1 MTLFDEATV
10 QPAVGT
16 PVDQHVG
23 RPVPERASACG
34 LTECAGK
41 AECETCSAMRRNGAP
56 KEADAYDMGA
66 KGGPAHEG
74 ERLAFEAWMRGHCWA
89 LCATWTGTQYRSD
102 AEQGGDVD
110 PRAMR
115 TRQLWAAWRD
125 RAALARLKTPNVEV
139 TG

>member
-1 MTLFDEATV
+1 MNDDTTHEGG
-10 QPAVGT
+10 QPVAG
-16 PVDQHVG
+16 PLQRPVG

-34 LTECAGK
+34 LTECVGK
-41 AECETCSAMRRNGAP
+41 PECETCGAMRRDGAP
-56 KEADAYDMGA
+56 AEADAYSMGA
-66 KGGPAHEG
+66 TGGPAHEG

-89 LCATWTGTQYRSD
+89 LCATWTGAQYRSD

-125 RAALARLKTPNVEV
+125 RAALAR
-139 TG
+139 G